1 MKSIVML
8 LTTAI
13 AIGVT
18 GRAIACGACIEDRV
32 AATYDHAVISG
43 AIERH
48 QQVLFVAL
56 EGADAI
62 GAGRRLA
69 LAARRLHGA
78 HAKTLRISASPAA
91 FSIAIEGSESAD
103 QVVAQFR
110 GALRDSGAE
119 LTLVRIMRDGALIDP
134 K

>member
-1 MKSIVML
+1 MKSIAML
-8 LTTAI
+8 FTTAI
-13 AIGVT
+13 AIGVAA
-18 GRAIACGACIEDRV
+18 RALACGACVEDKI

-48 QQVLFVAL
+48 QQVLFVAI

-91 FSIAIEGSESAD
+91 FSIAIDGSESAD
-103 QVVAQFR
+103 RVVAAFR
-110 GALRDSGAE
+110 GALPDPGTE
-119 LTLVRIMRDGALIDP
+119 LTLVGIMRDGALIDP